1 MLADI
6 RGIFLFPFL
15 PELGLV
21 FLPFQV
27 KLAIGSDGIDDGAV
41 RIAVGNIVQAMIEG
55 KGSVFFPD
63 DRGALAFLYRLS
75 ADGKELLH
83 ERICSKIADV

>member
-1 MLADI
+1 MPI
-6 RGIFLFPFL
+6 
-15 PELGLV
+15 LV
-21 FLPFQV
+21 SLKV
-27 KLAIGSDGIDDGAV
+27 IHAIGSDGIDDGTV

-55 KGSVFFPD
+55 KGRVFFSD